1 LIPGGK
7 NNDQIS
13 RVELLEMQLK
23 VREDFQGEIDSIK
36 EDLVSINERLLPL
49 GKWLENIENHTAKMA
64 ETLEKQNDTQDQIMG
79 KLYEQEMKIQE
90 IQSNNSF
97 KKEKLRVKGAVLI
110 SIISLFGAGSGIG
123 MIVGKRLTEL
133 LFGN

>member
-13 RVELLEMQLK
+13 RAELLEMQLK
-23 VREDFQGEIDSIK
+23 VREDFQGEIDAIK
-36 EDLVSINERLLPL
+36 EDLVTINERLLPV
-49 GKWLENIENHTAKMA
+49 GKWLENIESHTVKMTVA
-64 ETLEKQNDTQDQIMG
+64 LDKQSDAQEQIMA
-79 KLYEQEMKIQE
+79 KLYDQEMKIQE
-90 IQSNNSF
+90 IQSNNSV

-110 SIISLFGAGSGIG
+110 SVISLFGAGSGIG
-123 MIVGKRLTEL
+123 MVVGKRLTEL

>member
-1 LIPGGK
+1 MIPGGK